1 MIGGLVG
8 LLLGAAGATGVA
20 FASPEQLA
28 PFVGNSAAQSAGP
41 DNNNTGVGGVGG
53 IGEPARTDEPVVVV
67 PTTTGTT
74 TTGTTTTTT
83 PTTTTT
89 GATTTT
95 TTGATTTTAPSTSSV
110 APTTTPPVQAT
121 PAEEVVALVN
131 EARDLAGCKPLTVDE
146 RVVEAAQGH
155 STDMAER
162 DYFSH
167 TTPDGV
173 DFAQRMRTAGYPSPG
188 GENIAKGQRSAE
200 QVMRAWM
207 NSDGHRRNILNC
219 GFTTI
224 GVGLDTRGW
233 YWTQNFG
240 W

>member
-20 FASPEQLA
+20 VANPEQLA
-28 PFVGNSAAQSAGP
+28 PFVGVSAAQSRGS
-41 DNNNTGVGGVGG
+41 DNVGVGGVGG
-53 IGEPARTDEPVVVV
+53 VGEPAQSREPEDL
-67 PTTTGTT
+67 PTTTEAPSSPETTTATT
-74 TTGTTTTTT
+74 TTTETTTTTT
-83 PTTTTT
+83 ETTTTT
-89 GATTTT
+89 PPVTSA
-95 TTGATTTTAPSTSSV
+95 APTTTTAPADV
-110 APTTTPPVQAT
+110 PQAQQ
-121 PAEEVVALVN
+121 VVALVN
-131 EARDLAGCKPLTVDE
+131 EARDLAGCKPLKVDE

-155 STDMAER
+155 SADMAAR

-167 TTPDGV
+167 TTPEGV
-173 DFAQRMRTAGYPSPG
+173 DFAQRMRAAGYPSPG
-188 GENIAKGQRSAE
+188 GENIAMGQRSAE

>member
-1 MIGGLVG
+1 M
-8 LLLGAAGATGVA
+8 
-20 FASPEQLA
+20 
-28 PFVGNSAAQSAGP
+28 
-41 DNNNTGVGGVGG
+41 
-53 IGEPARTDEPVVVV
+53 
-67 PTTTGTT
+67 
-74 TTGTTTTTT
+74 
-83 PTTTTT
+83 
-89 GATTTT
+89 
-95 TTGATTTTAPSTSSV
+95 TTTAPAD
-110 APTTTPPVQAT
+110 APQAQQ
-121 PAEEVVALVN
+121 VVALVN
-131 EARDLAGCKPLTVDE
+131 EARDLAGCQPLKVDD

-155 STDMAER
+155 SADMAQR

-167 TTPDGV
+167 TTPEGV

-188 GENIAKGQRSAE
+188 GENIAMGQRSAE
-200 QVMRAWM
+200 QVMKAWM

>member
-20 FASPEQLA
+20 FAGPEQLA
-28 PFVGNSAAQSAGP
+28 PFVGDSAAQRATP
-41 DNNNTGVGGVGG
+41 DNRTGTGGVGG
-53 IGEPARTDEPVVVV
+53 IGEPARTDEPVVL
-67 PTTTGTT
+67 PTTAGTTSPETT
-74 TTGTTTTTT
+74 TTTTETTTTETTTTTEATTTTAPDRPSTT
-83 PTTTTT
+83 PTTTTERVE
-89 GATTTT
+89 
-95 TTGATTTTAPSTSSV
+95 TS
-110 APTTTPPVQAT
+110 
-121 PAEEVVALVN
+121 PADQVVALVN
-131 EARDLAGCKPLTVDE
+131 EARDLAGCEPLTVDE
-146 RVVEAAQGH
+146 RVAEAARKH
-155 STDMAER
+155 SADMAEH

-173 DFAQRMRTAGYPSPG
+173 DFAQRMRAEGYPSPG
-188 GENIAKGQRSAE
+188 GENIARGQRSAE

>member
-20 FASPEQLA
+20 FASPDQLA
-28 PFVGNSAAQSAGP
+28 PFVGESAAQSRGS
-41 DNNNTGVGGVGG
+41 DNLGVGGVGG
-53 IGEPARTDEPVVVV
+53 VGAPAQSPAPGVP
-67 PTTTGTT
+67 PTTTAAPSSPETTAQTT
-74 TTGTTTTTT
+74 TTTETTTTT
-83 PTTTTT
+83 P
-89 GATTTT
+89 ATTTT
-95 TTGATTTTAPSTSSV
+95 TSEPSAAPTTTTAPADV
-110 APTTTPPVQAT
+110 PQAQQ
-121 PAEEVVALVN
+121 VVALVN
-131 EARDLAGCKPLTVDE
+131 EARDLAGCKPLKVDD

-155 STDMAER
+155 STDMSER

-167 TTPDGV
+167 TTPEGV
-173 DFAQRMRTAGYPSPG
+173 GFADRMRAAGYPSPG
-188 GENIAKGQRSAE
+188 GENIAMGQRTPE

>member
-1 MIGGLVG
+1 MIGVLLG

-20 FASPEQLA
+20 FAGPERLA
-28 PFVGNSAAQSAGP
+28 PFTGQSTAQGGGP
-41 DNNNTGVGGVGG
+41 GKGIGVGGVGG
-53 IGEPARTDEPVVVV
+53 VGGPAPEREPEAPPVTTGA
-67 PTTTGTT
+67 PSSTTTTTEATTTTTAAPTTT
-74 TTGTTTTTT
+74 TTGTTTTETRESST
-83 PTTTTT
+83 APTTTTT
-89 GATTTT
+89 E
-95 TTGATTTTAPSTSSV
+95 APVS
-110 APTTTPPVQAT
+110 PQA
-121 PAEEVVALVN
+121 EVVALVN
-131 EARDLAGCKPLTVDE
+131 DARELAGCEPLTVDE
-146 RVVEAAQGH
+146 RVTAAARDH
-155 STDMAER
+155 TSDMADR

-167 TTPDGV
+167 TTPEGV
-173 DFAQRMRTAGYPSPG
+173 DFAQRMRSAGYPNPG

-200 QVMRAWM
+200 QVMKAWM

>member
-20 FASPEQLA
+20 VANPDQLA
-28 PFVGNSAAQSAGP
+28 PFVGESAAQRSGSDNIGAG
-41 DNNNTGVGGVGG
+41 GVGGVG
-53 IGEPARTDEPVVVV
+53 EPAQGREPQLL
-67 PTTTGTT
+67 PTTTAAPPSTT
-74 TTGTTTTTT
+74 TTTATTTTTVTTTTTQPTTTTTEPSPEPTTTTT
-83 PTTTTT
+83 P
-89 GATTTT
+89 ADV
-95 TTGATTTTAPSTSSV
+95 P
-110 APTTTPPVQAT
+110 QAQQ
-121 PAEEVVALVN
+121 VVALVN

-146 RVVEAAQGH
+146 RVVKAAQEH
-155 STDMAER
+155 STDMAQR

-167 TTPDGV
+167 TTPEGV
-173 DFAQRMRTAGYPSPG
+173 DFAQRMRAAGYPNPG
-188 GENIAKGQRSAE
+188 GENIAMGQRSAE
-200 QVMRAWM
+200 QVMKAWM

>member
-20 FASPEQLA
+20 MASPEQLA
-28 PFVGNSAAQSAGP
+28 PFIGESAAQGRDS
-41 DNNNTGVGGVGG
+41 DNIGVGGVGG
-53 IGEPARTDEPVVVV
+53 VGRPAQSGEPEIL
-67 PTTTGTT
+67 PTTIEPPSSPETT
-74 TTGTTTTTT
+74 AETTTTTT
-83 PTTTTT
+83 E
-89 GATTTT
+89 TTTT
-95 TTGATTTTAPSTSSV
+95 TTETTTTPPSEPSVEPTTTTAPADV
-110 APTTTPPVQAT
+110 PQAQQ
-121 PAEEVVALVN
+121 VVNLVN
-131 EARDLAGCKPLTVDE
+131 EARDLAGCKPLEVDA
-146 RVVEAAQGH
+146 RVVKAAQGH

-162 DYFSH
+162 GYFSH
-167 TTPDGV
+167 TTPEDV
-173 DFAQRMRTAGYPSPG
+173 DFAARMRAAGYPSPG
-188 GENIAKGQRSAE
+188 GENIAMGQRSAD

>member
-20 FASPEQLA
+20 VANPDQLA
-28 PFVGNSAAQSAGP
+28 PFVGESAAQRDGS
-41 DNNNTGVGGVGG
+41 DNGGVGGVGG
-53 IGEPARTDEPVVVV
+53 LGEPARAISPEAV
-67 PTTTGTT
+67 PSPAPAPTSSE
-74 TTGTTTTTT
+74 TTTTTT
-83 PTTTTT
+83 TTTTTETTTTTTTVPTTTTT
-89 GATTTT
+89 AETTAAPTTTT
-95 TTGATTTTAPSTSSV
+95 TPARSSE
-110 APTTTPPVQAT
+110 ADQ
-121 PAEEVVALVN
+121 VVALVN
-131 EARDLAGCKPLTVDE
+131 EARDLAGCGPLKVDD
-146 RVVEAAQGH
+146 RVVAAARAH
-155 STDMAER
+155 SADMAER

-167 TTPDGV
+167 TTPEGV
-173 DFAQRMRTAGYPSPG
+173 GFAQRMREAGYPSPG
-188 GENIAKGQRSAE
+188 GENIAKGQRSAD

>member
-20 FASPEQLA
+20 VANPEQLA
-28 PFVGNSAAQSAGP
+28 PFVGESAAQSGRSDNIGAG
-41 DNNNTGVGGVGG
+41 GVGGVGDATQSR
-53 IGEPARTDEPVVVV
+53 EPRLR
-67 PTTTGTT
+67 PTTTETPPSTT
-74 TTGTTTTTT
+74 TTTETTTTTITSETTTTTT
-83 PTTTTT
+83 EPTTTTSE
-89 GATTTT
+89 
-95 TTGATTTTAPSTSSV
+95 PSPEPT
-110 APTTTPPVQAT
+110 TTTPPVEVSQARQ
-121 PAEEVVALVN
+121 VVALVN
-131 EARDLAGCKPLTVDE
+131 EARDLAGCKPLRVDD

-155 STDMAER
+155 STDMAQR

-167 TTPDGV
+167 TTPEGV
-173 DFAQRMRTAGYPSPG
+173 DFAQRMRAAGYPSPG
-188 GENIAKGQRSAE
+188 GENIAMGQRSAE
-200 QVMRAWM
+200 QVMKAWM

>member
-28 PFVGNSAAQSAGP
+28 PFVGQSAAQSSGS
-41 DNNNTGVGGVGG
+41 DNTGVGGVGG
-53 IGEPARTDEPVVVV
+53 VGEPAQSPDPGTPA
-67 PTTTGTT
+67 TTTEASSSPET

-83 PTTTTT
+83 TETTTTTAQTTTTTPPETSAKPTTTT
-89 GATTTT
+89 
-95 TTGATTTTAPSTSSV
+95 
-110 APTTTPPVQAT
+110 PPADVPQT
-121 PAEEVVALVN
+121 QQVVALVN
-131 EARDLAGCKPLTVDE
+131 EARDLAGCKPLKVDD
-146 RVVEAAQGH
+146 RVVAAAQAH

-167 TTPDGV
+167 TTPEGV
-173 DFAQRMRTAGYPSPG
+173 DFAQRMRAAGYPNPG
-188 GENIAKGQRSAE
+188 GENIAMGQRSAE
-200 QVMRAWM
+200 QVMKAWM

>member
-1 MIGGLVG
+1 VIGGLVG

-20 FASPEQLA
+20 FAGPEQLA
-28 PFVGNSAAQSAGP
+28 PFVGDSAAQGAAP
-41 DNNNTGVGGVGG
+41 DNRTGTGGVGG
-53 IGEPARTDEPVVVV
+53 IGEPARTDEPVLL
-67 PTTTGTT
+67 PTTTATTSPETT
-74 TTGTTTTTT
+74 T
-83 PTTTTT
+83 
-89 GATTTT
+89 ATTTT
-95 TTGATTTTAPSTSSV
+95 TTEATTTTSAPTTTTRPSEPQV
-110 APTTTPPVQAT
+110 APTTTREPVEVT
-121 PAEEVVALVN
+121 PEDEVVALVN
-131 EARDLAGCKPLTVDE
+131 EARDLAGCEPLTVDE
-146 RVVEAAQGH
+146 RVVEAAQKH

-173 DFAQRMRTAGYPSPG
+173 DFAQRMRTEGYPSPG
-188 GENIAKGQRSAE
+188 GENIAKGQRSAK
-200 QVMRAWM
+200 QVMNSWM

>member
-20 FASPEQLA
+20 VANPEQLA
-28 PFVGNSAAQSAGP
+28 PFVGESAAQRSGS
-41 DNNNTGVGGVGG
+41 DNIGVGGVGG
-53 IGEPARTDEPVVVV
+53 VGGPAQSREPELL
-67 PTTTGTT
+67 PTTTEAPPSTET
-74 TTGTTTTTT
+74 TTGTTTTTE
-83 PTTTTT
+83 
-89 GATTTT
+89 TTTT
-95 TTGATTTTAPSTSSV
+95 TTETTTTTAEPSPE
-110 APTTTPPVQAT
+110 PTTTT
-121 PAEEVVALVN
+121 PADVPQAQQVVALVN
-131 EARDLAGCKPLTVDE
+131 EARDLAGCKPLKVDE

-155 STDMAER
+155 SADMAQR

-167 TTPDGV
+167 TTPEGV
-173 DFAQRMRTAGYPSPG
+173 DFAQRMRAAGYPSPG
-188 GENIAKGQRSAE
+188 GENIAMGQRSAE

>member
-20 FASPEQLA
+20 VANPEQLA
-28 PFVGNSAAQSAGP
+28 PFVGESAAQRSRSDNIGAG
-41 DNNNTGVGGVGG
+41 GVGGVG
-53 IGEPARTDEPVVVV
+53 EPDRGREPVVL
-67 PTTTGTT
+67 PTTTEAPPATST

-83 PTTTTT
+83 EPTTTTE
-89 GATTTT
+89 TTTT
-95 TTGATTTTAPSTSSV
+95 TSEPSPEPTTTTAPADV
-110 APTTTPPVQAT
+110 PQAQQ
-121 PAEEVVALVN
+121 VVALVN
-131 EARDLAGCKPLTVDE
+131 EARDLAGCGPLQVDD
-146 RVVEAAQGH
+146 RVVRAAQGH
-155 STDMAER
+155 STDMAQR

-167 TTPDGV
+167 TTPEGV

-188 GENIAKGQRSAE
+188 GENIAMGQRSPE
-200 QVMRAWM
+200 QVMKAWM

>member
-20 FASPEQLA
+20 VANPGQLA
-28 PFVGNSAAQSAGP
+28 PFVGESAAQRSGS
-41 DNNNTGVGGVGG
+41 DNIGVGGVGG
-53 IGEPARTDEPVVVV
+53 VGEPAQGREPTLR
-67 PTTTGTT
+67 PTTTEAPSSTGTT
-74 TTGTTTTTT
+74 T
-83 PTTTTT
+83 
-89 GATTTT
+89 ATTTT
-95 TTGATTTTAPSTSSV
+95 TTSETTTTTQTTTTTTESSPE
-110 APTTTPPVQAT
+110 PTTTTT
-121 PAEEVVALVN
+121 PADLPQAQQVVALVN

-146 RVVEAAQGH
+146 RVVKAAQDH
-155 STDMAER
+155 STDMARR

-167 TTPDGV
+167 TTPEGV

-188 GENIAKGQRSAE
+188 GENIAMGQRSAE
-200 QVMRAWM
+200 QVMKAWM

>member
-1 MIGGLVG
+1 VIGGLVG

-20 FASPEQLA
+20 FASPDQLA
-28 PFVGNSAAQSAGP
+28 PFVGESAAQTRGS
-41 DNNNTGVGGVGG
+41 DNTGVGGVGG
-53 IGEPARTDEPVVVV
+53 IGEPAGGREPDVR
-67 PTTTGTT
+67 PTTTTT
-74 TTGTTTTTT
+74 VPSSTETTTTTT
-83 PTTTTT
+83 TTETTTTT
-89 GATTTT
+89 AETTTT
-95 TTGATTTTAPSTSSV
+95 TPPETSAEPTTTTAPADV
-110 APTTTPPVQAT
+110 PQVQQVLAM
-121 PAEEVVALVN
+121 VN
-131 EARDLAGCKPLTVDE
+131 EARDLAGCKPVALDD
-146 RVVEAAQGH
+146 RVVKAAQGH
-155 STDMAER
+155 STDMATR

-167 TTPDGV
+167 TTPEGV
-173 DFAQRMRTAGYPSPG
+173 DFAERMRAAGYPSPG
-188 GENIAKGQRSAE
+188 GENIAMGQRSAD